1 MPVRVLKENENPF
14 STLDPAKLASVK
26 DYFNSSNKGLH
37 MPLENLPGQEG
48 HDLFKENILDTNF
61 ASAFGDFIFE
71 RDLINFRRVMKRRM
85 LDIPETGDDKRIFV
99 SSSCWYSLEEI
110 TRFINVNRMTDA
122 ARFTNPGIRF
132 YFGLID
138 DTFIENG
145 ITKACLRLTT
155 ILVPTTE
162 VDLGASGKINQD
174 TLLVTS
180 IAGRAFDHGDL
191 CPPKCNGS
199 DYENFRI

>member
-1 MPVRVLKENENPF
+1 MTKSEL
-14 STLDPAKLASVK
+14 
-26 DYFNSSNKGLH
+26 
-37 MPLENLPGQEG
+37 Q
-48 HDLFKENILDTNF
+48 
-61 ASAFGDFIFE
+61 DFINLLPF
-71 RDLINFRRVMKRRM
+71 K
-85 LDIPETGDDKRIFV
+85 DKV
-99 SSSCWYSLEEI
+99 NAGEMHELELN